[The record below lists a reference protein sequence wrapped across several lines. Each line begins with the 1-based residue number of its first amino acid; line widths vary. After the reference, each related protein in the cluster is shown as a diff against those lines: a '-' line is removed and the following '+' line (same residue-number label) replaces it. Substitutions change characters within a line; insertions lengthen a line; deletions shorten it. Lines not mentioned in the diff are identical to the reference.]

1 MQLITRLQS
10 TRQSNISIH
19 AQSEGNME
27 DKISGAI
34 ISSILGDSLGVPVE
48 FEKSSYK
55 IIIDNMY
62 NSMYI

>member
-34 ISSILGDSLGVPVE
+34 ISSILGDSLGVPIE
-48 FEKSSYK
+48 S
-55 IIIDNMY
+55 IIGGHR
-62 NSMYI
+62 